1 MIIDYWFIVEAV
13 ISLKYIHDKN
23 DTFLIVLKRAR
34 NKIILQQLLHPI
46 YRRFELLNSSVAVV
60 WKLCGLIEA
69 ILLLAWVDSDK
80 KKKMLISCV
89 IERFDVTTVQLDG
102 PAAID
107 INTSSHQIYWLYVV
121 LQGKKIW
128 VTADDQDFQL
138 SPKHQ
143 AMFLDVL
150 IWAIRFVKKI

>member
-80 KKKMLISCV
+80 RKNVDFMCNWTVWRHNCTARWACSYWYKYIKSPNLLVICCLTGEKDMGDCWWPGFPIIS
-89 IERFDVTTVQLDG
+89 QAPG
-102 PAAID
+102 
-107 INTSSHQIYWLYVV
+107 YVLGRV
-121 LQGKKIW
+121 DLGN
-128 VTADDQDFQL
+128 
-138 SPKHQ
+138 
-143 AMFLDVL
+143 
-150 IWAIRFVKKI
+150 